1 MSEDYR
7 KFSTLFWSLISHVQ
21 SYVFIVSRYYSF
33 TKKKTSKRLK
43 VLSPETVN
51 IETLL
56 EIMAKYL
63 TIIPRARVGSESIA
77 GRMGG

>member
-33 TKKKTSKRLK
+33 TKKTSKRLK
-43 VLSPETVN
+43 ILSPEKVN
-51 IETLL
+51 IETLQ
-56 EIMAKYL
+56 IMAKYL

-77 GRMGG
+77 GRMGY

>member
-33 TKKKTSKRLK
+33 TKKNSKRLK
-43 VLSPETVN
+43 ILSPETVN
-51 IETLL
+51 IETLQ
-56 EIMAKYL
+56 IMAKYL
-63 TIIPRARVGSESIA
+63 TTIPRARVGSESIA
-77 GRMGG
+77 GRMGY

>member
-33 TKKKTSKRLK
+33 TKKNSKRLK
-43 VLSPETVN
+43 ILSPETVN
-51 IETLL
+51 IETLQ
-56 EIMAKYL
+56 IMAKYL

-77 GRMGG
+77 GRMGY

>member
-7 KFSTLFWSLISHVQ
+7 KFSTLFSSLISHVQ

-33 TKKKTSKRLK
+33 TKKTSKRLK
-43 VLSPETVN
+43 ILSPEKVN
-51 IETLL
+51 IETLQ
-56 EIMAKYL
+56 IMATYL

-77 GRMGG
+77 GRMGY

>member
-1 MSEDYR
+1 MSEDPR

-33 TKKKTSKRLK
+33 TKKNSKRLK
-43 VLSPETVN
+43 ILSPETVN
-51 IETLL
+51 IETLQ
-56 EIMAKYL
+56 IMAKYL

>member
-33 TKKKTSKRLK
+33 TKKTSKRLK
-43 VLSPETVN
+43 ILSPEMVN
-51 IETLL
+51 IEKLQ
-56 EIMAKYL
+56 IIAKYL
-63 TIIPRARVGSESIA
+63 TIIPRAQAGSESIA
-77 GRMGG
+77 GRMGY

>member
-33 TKKKTSKRLK
+33 TKKNSKRLK
-43 VLSPETVN
+43 ILSPETVN
-51 IETLL
+51 IETLQ
-56 EIMAKYL
+56 IMAKYL

>member
-33 TKKKTSKRLK
+33 TKKTSKRLK
-43 VLSPETVN
+43 ILSPETVN
-51 IETLL
+51 IETLQ
-56 EIMAKYL
+56 IKAKYL

-77 GRMGG
+77 GRMGY

>member
-7 KFSTLFWSLISHVQ
+7 KFSTLFWSSISHVQ

-33 TKKKTSKRLK
+33 TEKTSKRLK
-43 VLSPETVN
+43 IVSPETVN
-51 IETLL
+51 IETLQ
-56 EIMAKYL
+56 IMAKYL

-77 GRMGG
+77 GRMGY

>member
-33 TKKKTSKRLK
+33 TKKTSKRLK
-43 VLSPETVN
+43 VFSPETVN

>member
-33 TKKKTSKRLK
+33 TKKTSKRLK
-43 VLSPETVN
+43 ILSPETVN
-51 IETLL
+51 IETLQ
-56 EIMAKYL
+56 IMAKYL

-77 GRMGG
+77 GRMGY